1 MPESRR
7 GTLEP
12 LGFDATAVVI
22 DRVIELEK
30 SSSALI
36 VGVRVKLTVR
46 LSMFFLTLTLYLLP
60 TCLSSPSQVL
70 IHLQLYSTTTSE
82 HHRSAETPGWRVG
95 QEL

>member
-46 LSMFFLTLTLYLLP
+46 LFMLPATLGSPLVHVFFYSDPVPPPYLPQLCISGANPPPTLLYNH
-60 TCLSSPSQVL
+60 Q
-70 IHLQLYSTTTSE
+70 
-82 HHRSAETPGWRVG
+82 
-95 QEL
+95 